1 MDKNYAIKLIQDV
14 FQNPFNRE
22 QFIAFTKN
30 LFNFLDTKKTPVY
43 RGNLIPDAYET
54 YIRSLE
60 RIGKYED
67 AEGNKIDVLIV
78 HLKKERSIEHARSMQ
93 RNFIAWYLSG
103 SRGGQLKD
111 AALVAFHT
119 DNPDDWR
126 FSLVKMDYQIVES
139 ETGKIKTK
147 TELTPARRFSFLV
160 GKNENS
166 HTAQRQLLPILQD
179 DKNNPLLSDLE
190 KAFNIEVV
198 THEFF
203 ERYCGLFLNVKEA
216 LEKIIVKNPA
226 ISQDFT
232 NKGVDPV
239 DFSKKL
245 LGQIVFLYFLQKKG
259 WFGVGRDDNW
269 GTGPKNF
276 LRLLFEKM
284 IADYKNFFN
293 DILEPLFYEALAKE
307 RDKDFYSRFNCKI
320 PFLNGGLFDPISDY
334 DWVHTDILLPDDL
347 FSNHLKTKEGD
358 IGTGI
363 LDIFD
368 RYNFTVKEDEPLEKE
383 VAVDPEMLGKVFE
396 NLLEVKDRKSKG
408 TYYTPREIVHYM
420 CQESLINYLINEC
433 EDKVNRKDIEILI
446 QYGESAVEHDGRVE
460 QEGKE
465 TETYSYKLPES
476 IRKNAQLIDDKLKN
490 IRVCDP
496 AIGSGAFPVGMMNEI
511 IRTRNT
517 LTNYLEDKGDR
528 SIYSFK
534 RNAIQN
540 SLYGVDIDPGA
551 VEIAKLRLWLS
562 LVVDEEDIKQIKP
575 LPNLDYKIMQG
586 NSLLEEFEG
595 VQLFDEELISKPA
608 LDDDKYKDEIKEQI
622 AKLQREYIQ
631 LHSTNK
637 LTAVKKGE
645 LEFELKKQNDLLK
658 RLSKPE
664 KFRSENTGQ
673 FDMFSEVNKKAQ
685 KLKQLHKEF
694 FEVSQKT
701 KKDELKKRIEDLE
714 WELIE
719 TTLKEQN
726 KVSALKQLEQ
736 YKKSNIKPFF
746 LWKLH
751 FSEVFQEKGGFDV
764 VIANPPYI
772 GDKNHKSIFRPIINT
787 EFGKRYYKGQMDL
800 FYFFF
805 HLALNLGNKNS
816 QIAFITTNYYL
827 TASGARKL
835 REDFKKRAIVK
846 KLTNFNELKIFK
858 SATGQHNMVSILVK
872 GQDAMSKTNNSITNQ
887 IGDATSAILESI
899 VGGRNKDT
907 NYFEVSQKDLYDGDE
922 SYIRLVGTSELNPIN
937 RILNK
942 IKENNPRLG
951 EDNLCKINAGIGV
964 TIGTIDNKYIKKYP
978 MLNLTP
984 HQGVF
989 VVGNDIS
996 KYLENTKIKD
1006 FIKNSDISHYR
1017 YKKNPSKLIYI
1028 TRYDDIDNYP
1038 KIKAHLKQFKN
1049 ILDDQIVGYEEKF
1062 PWYALNRPRTANIFE
1077 DKNKIVCPYRARK
1090 NYFAYS
1096 DESIYGSRDVLF
1108 IRENDSTI
1116 KIKYVLS
1123 LLNSKLYYYWLYYR
1137 GKKKGEILELVEK
1150 PLSEIPIKKISENEQ
1165 KPFIELADM
1174 ILTITNLSDYLANSE
1189 KQMKVKDYENQID
1202 ELVYKLYGLTP
1213 EEISLIE
1220 GRSENN

>member
-1 MDKNYAIKLIQDV
+1 MDKATATGLIEDIFQD
-14 FQNPFNRE
+14 PFNRE
-22 QFIAFTKN
+22 HFIAFTKN
-30 LFNFLDTKKTPVY
+30 LFNFLDTEKNFVY
-43 RGNLIPDAYET
+43 RGNLIPDAYQP
-54 YIRSLE
+54 YIHTLE
-60 RIGKYED
+60 RIGKYKDVE
-67 AEGNKIDVLIV
+67 ENKIDVLIV
-78 HLKKERSIEHARSMQ
+78 HLKKERSIEHARAMQ
-93 RNFIAWYLSG
+93 RNFVAWYLGG
-103 SRGGQLKD
+103 SRGGELKD

-126 FSLVKMDYQIVES
+126 FSLVKMDYQIAES

-166 HTAQRQLLPILQD
+166 HTAQKQLLPILQD

-198 THEFF
+198 TQEFF
-203 ERYCGLFLNVKEA
+203 EKYCGLFLDVKES
-216 LEKIIVKNPA
+216 LEQIIKKDRA
-226 ISQDFT
+226 ISQNFID
-232 NKGVDPV
+232 KGVDPV
-239 DFSKKL
+239 DFAKKL

-276 LRLLFEKM
+276 LRLLFEKI

-347 FSNHLKTKEGD
+347 FSNHVKTKEGD

-420 CQESLINYLINEC
+420 CQESLINYLVNEC
-433 EDKVNRKDIEILI
+433 EGKVGRKDIKTLI
-446 QYGESAVEHDGRVE
+446 QYGEIAVEHDSRVE
-460 QEGKE
+460 REGKE

-476 IRKNAQLIDDKLKN
+476 VRKNAQLIDDKLKN

-517 LTNYLEDKGDR
+517 LTNYLEAKKDR
-528 SIYSFK
+528 SIYNFK
-534 RNAIQN
+534 RDAIQN

-595 VQLFDEELISKPA
+595 VKLFDEELISKPA
-608 LDDDKYKDEIKEQI
+608 IDDDKYKDEINQRI

-631 LHSTNK
+631 LHSINK
-637 LTAVKKGE
+637 LTDAKKSE
-645 LEFELKKQNDLLK
+645 LDFELKKQNDLLK

-664 KFRSENTGQ
+664 KLRSENTGQ

-685 KLKQLHKEF
+685 ELKQLHKEF
-694 FEVSQKT
+694 FEASQKT
-701 KKDELKKRIEDLE
+701 KKDELKRRIENLE

-726 KVSALKQLEQ
+726 KVSALKQLDQ
-736 YKKSNIKPFF
+736 YKKTNIKPFF

-764 VIANPPYI
+764 IITNPPYFVET
-772 GDKNHKSIFRPIINT
+772 DNKEAFRMLRDSD
-787 EFGKRYYKGQMDL
+787 FGKKFYEGRMD
-800 FYFFF
+800 FF
-805 HLALNLGNKNS
+805 HFFIEKAGSDLS
-816 QIAFITTNYYL
+816 HPESIITFITTNYWL
-827 TASGARKL
+827 TSNGAKKL
-835 REDFKKRAIVK
+835 REFAQENIKFIQM
-846 KLTNFNELKIFK
+846 LNFNEIKIFET
-858 SATGQHNMVSILVK
+858 AQGQHNLIFIGKRSAVDGNENQETEIILIDKLDSGFGDSLRTLNESYKPLSDGITKYKSLELFDKK
-872 GQDAMSKTNNSITNQ
+872 GHLIALQTNPLALKIKKKLQDNSIYLNEDD
-887 IGDATSAILESI
+887 IGNGIDILQESVTKNHLENYPDFNLGEGIFVLSSQEVLALNLSEQELKIIKPFISTENLNRYLSLENIDHYLIYADRDFVKNISDYPNLRDHLLRFKSIMTSA
-899 VGGRNKDT
+899 NKP
-907 NYFEVSQKDLYDGDE
+907 YG
-922 SYIRLVGTSELNPIN
+922 
-937 RILNK
+937 
-942 IKENNPRLG
+942 
-951 EDNLCKINAGIGV
+951 
-964 TIGTIDNKYIKKYP
+964 
-978 MLNLTP
+978 
-984 HQGVF
+984 
-989 VVGNDIS
+989 
-996 KYLENTKIKD
+996 
-1006 FIKNSDISHYR
+1006 
-1017 YKKNPSKLIYI
+1017 
-1028 TRYDDIDNYP
+1028 
-1038 KIKAHLKQFKN
+1038 
-1049 ILDDQIVGYEEKF
+1049 
-1062 PWYALNRPRTANIFE
+1062 LNRPREEHYFKG
-1077 DKNKIVCPYRARK
+1077 DKILVLRMTHEPKFPYVSGDS
-1090 NYFAYS
+1090 YV
-1096 DESIYGSRDVLF
+1096 SRTFLVIKPRNNGINLKYLSCLF
-1108 IRENDSTI
+1108 
-1116 KIKYVLS
+1116 
-1123 LLNSKLYYYWLYYR
+1123 NSKLARFWFYNFGKRKGNLLQIDKEPLLDFPIR
-1137 GKKKGEILELVEK
+1137 GINQEEEEK
-1150 PLSEIPIKKISENEQ
+1150 LIKFVDKIAQIMKLSNQENIV
-1165 KPFIELADM
+1165 KYAKVR
-1174 ILTITNLSDYLANSE
+1174 DYE
-1189 KQMKVKDYENQID
+1189 KQID
-1202 ELVYKLYGLTP
+1202 QLVYKLYGLTP
-1213 EEISLIE
+1213 EEIKIVE
-1220 GRSENN
+1220 GQNENN

>member
-14 FQNPFNRE
+14 FQSPFDRE
-22 QFIAFTKN
+22 QFVAFTKN
-30 LFNFLDTKKTPVY
+30 LFNFLDTERNFIY
-43 RGNLIPDAYET
+43 RGNFIPDAYKP
-54 YIRSLE
+54 YIHTLE

-67 AEGNKIDVLIV
+67 AEDNKIDVLIV
-78 HLKKERSIEHARSMQ
+78 HLKKEHSIEHARTMQ

-103 SRGGQLKD
+103 SRGGELKD

-166 HTAQRQLLPILQD
+166 HTAQRQLLPTLQD
-179 DKNNPLLSDLE
+179 DKNNPLLSDFE

-198 THEFF
+198 TQEFF
-203 ERYCGLFLNVKEA
+203 ERYCGLFLDVKEA

-232 NKGVDPV
+232 DKGVDPV

-259 WFGVGRDDNW
+259 WFGVERDSNW

-284 IADYKNFFN
+284 IANYKNFFN

-307 RDKDFYSRFNCKI
+307 RDDDFYSRFNCKI

-347 FSNHLKTKEGD
+347 FSNHIRTKEGD

-420 CQESLINYLINEC
+420 CQESLINYLVNEC
-433 EDKVNRKDIEILI
+433 ENKVGRQDIETLI

-476 IRKNAQLIDDKLKN
+476 VRKNAQLLDDKLKN

-517 LTNYLEDKGDR
+517 LTNYLEDKKDR
-528 SIYSFK
+528 SIYNFK
-534 RNAIQN
+534 RDAIQN

-562 LVVDEEDIKQIKP
+562 LVVDEQDIKQIKP

-595 VQLFDEELISKPA
+595 VRLFDEELISKTSF
-608 LDDDKYKDEIKEQI
+608 DNDEQI
-622 AKLQREYIQ
+622 ALLKQKQSDLQREFI
-631 LHSTNK
+631 K
-637 LTAVKKGE
+637 LYSSGGLNGSKKQE
-645 LEFELKKQNDLLK
+645 LELELKKVSDSLK
-658 RLSKPE
+658 RLTRPE
-664 KFRSENTGQ
+664 KPKSESGNL
-673 FDMFSEVNKKAQ
+673 FDIFSEAKKKAQ
-685 KLKQLHKEF
+685 ELKQLHKEF
-694 FEVSQKT
+694 FEASQKT
-701 KKDELKKRIEDLE
+701 KKDELKRCIEKLE

-719 TTLKEQN
+719 TSLSEQN
-726 KVSALKQLEQ
+726 KISSLKKLEQ
-736 YKKSNIKPFF
+736 YKKTNIKPFF
-746 LWKLH
+746 LWRLN
-751 FSEVFQEKGGFDV
+751 FAEVFQEKGGFDV
-764 VIANPPYI
+764 VIANPPYVSAWSMEKEDPEIRKIIKNALRDYHFLSGHWDLYIAFVAKGHQLLKEHGSLAYIVPNPILREKYATDTRKFLLQNMTMQGILEFNDVNVFENVSRRTTVIVALKKQTIEDYPIHIFSNQNGQHIVTLLNKFDKSYWFNQPKSTFLIKGDNKNEAVITKLESQSDKI
-772 GDKNHKSIFRPIINT
+772 GNFFYVNYGVQVSSKEKGK
-787 EFGKRYYKGQMDL
+787 FGKSEVVGDQPKGNAKE
-800 FYFFF
+800 FYEGKDVQRWC
-805 HLALNLGNKNS
+805 LEYRNLWLD
-816 QIAFITTNYYL
+816 Y
-827 TASGARKL
+827 
-835 REDFKKRAIVK
+835 RE
-846 KLTNFNELKIFK
+846 
-858 SATGQHNMVSILVK
+858 
-872 GQDAMSKTNNSITNQ
+872 
-887 IGDATSAILESI
+887 
-899 VGGRNKDT
+899 
-907 NYFEVSQKDLYDGDE
+907 KDLYGPRAKELFEGDKLVLRKVSDKGHKLAATLDTTGRFTDDGNVIIVP
-922 SYIRLVGTSELNPIN
+922 YKNLVGTDL
-937 RILNK
+937 RLDFKDYK
-942 IKENNPRLG
+942 IKEDQLDLRYILAMILSNIESFYFSNRFATESLQGSTSHTYPASVRALII
-951 EDNLCKINAGIGV
+951 KPIN
-964 TIGTIDNKYIKKYP
+964 
-978 MLNLTP
+978 
-984 HQGVF
+984 QG
-989 VVGNDIS
+989 
-996 KYLENTKIKD
+996 
-1006 FIKNSDISHYR
+1006 
-1017 YKKNPSKLIYI
+1017 
-1028 TRYDDIDNYP
+1028 
-1038 KIKAHLKQFKN
+1038 
-1049 ILDDQIVGYEEKF
+1049 
-1062 PWYALNRPRTANIFE
+1062 
-1077 DKNKIVCPYRARK
+1077 
-1090 NYFAYS
+1090 
-1096 DESIYGSRDVLF
+1096 
-1108 IRENDSTI
+1108 
-1116 KIKYVLS
+1116 
-1123 LLNSKLYYYWLYYR
+1123 
-1137 GKKKGEILELVEK
+1137 
-1150 PLSEIPIKKISENEQ
+1150 EQ
-1165 KPFIELADM
+1165 KPFIDLVDK
-1174 ILTITNLSDYLANSE
+1174 IINL
-1189 KQMKVKDYENQID
+1189 KQSSLEVDKHRVVDYERQLD
-1202 ELVYKLYGLTP
+1202 QLFYKLYGLTP
-1213 EEISLIE
+1213 EEIAIIE
-1220 GRSENN
+1220 NS

>member
-1 MDKNYAIKLIQDV
+1 
-14 FQNPFNRE
+14 
-22 QFIAFTKN
+22 
-30 LFNFLDTKKTPVY
+30 
-43 RGNLIPDAYET
+43 
-54 YIRSLE
+54 
-60 RIGKYED
+60 
-67 AEGNKIDVLIV
+67 
-78 HLKKERSIEHARSMQ
+78 
-93 RNFIAWYLSG
+93 
-103 SRGGQLKD
+103 
-111 AALVAFHT
+111 
-119 DNPDDWR
+119 
-126 FSLVKMDYQIVES
+126 
-139 ETGKIKTK
+139 
-147 TELTPARRFSFLV
+147 
-160 GKNENS
+160 
-166 HTAQRQLLPILQD
+166 
-179 DKNNPLLSDLE
+179 
-190 KAFNIEVV
+190 IEVV
-198 THEFF
+198 TQEFF
-203 ERYCGLFLNVKEA
+203 ERYCGLFLDVKEA
-216 LEKIIVKNPA
+216 LEKIITKNPA

-347 FSNHLKTKEGD
+347 FSNHVRTKEGD

-420 CQESLINYLINEC
+420 CQESLINYLVNEC
-433 EDKVNRKDIEILI
+433 EDKVNRIDIETLI

-517 LTNYLEDKGDR
+517 LTNYLEDKEDR
-528 SIYSFK
+528 SMYSFK

-595 VQLFDEELISKPA
+595 VKLFDEELISKPA
-608 LDDDKYKDEIKEQI
+608 INDDKYKDEIKEQMG
-622 AKLQREYIQ
+622 KLQREYIQ
-631 LHSTNK
+631 LHSAGK
-637 LTAVKKGE
+637 LTNARKSE
-645 LEFELKKQNDLLK
+645 LELELKKLADSLK
-658 RLSKPE
+658 RLSKQE
-664 KFRSENTGQ
+664 KVRSESTSL
-673 FDMFSEVNKKAQ
+673 FDMFSEAKKKAQ
-685 KLKQLHKEF
+685 ELKQLHKEF
-694 FEVSQKT
+694 FETSQKT
-701 KKDELKKRIEDLE
+701 KKDELKKRIENLE

-764 VIANPPYI
+764 VIGNPPYSRI
-772 GDKNHKSIFRPIINT
+772 QGIDKNFVNI
-787 EFGKRYYKGQMDL
+787 YK
-800 FYFFF
+800 
-805 HLALNLGNKNS
+805 K
-816 QIAFITTNYYL
+816 
-827 TASGARKL
+827 
-835 REDFKKRAIVK
+835 V
-846 KLTNFNELKIFK
+846 FK
-858 SATGQHNMVSILVK
+858 SATNKFDLYVLFVEKGVLLLKIKGILNYIMPHKWINAAYGEGLRQLTSSKLYKFISFRDHQVFNAATYTSLVWLTTESDFTYYIGLDRDLMNNDDLESFLGSIKKDDYSIIPNSILSKENWTFADKKIQQVLEKLSKQKLTVADIFNNVFMGIITGYDKAFYVEGDLKSDYLHLDNGDKIEKEILRPVIKSKGFKRYEPISKQMYIIYPHYLAANSKTKTYSENELKEKYPLAYSHLYKYKEILVK
-872 GQDAMSKTNNSITNQ
+872 K
-887 IGDATSAILESI
+887 
-899 VGGRNKDT
+899 
-907 NYFEVSQKDLYDGDE
+907 
-922 SYIRLVGTSELNPIN
+922 
-937 RILNK
+937 
-942 IKENNPRLG
+942 
-951 EDNLCKINAGIGV
+951 
-964 TIGTIDNKYIKKYP
+964 
-978 MLNLTP
+978 
-984 HQGVF
+984 
-989 VVGNDIS
+989 
-996 KYLENTKIKD
+996 
-1006 FIKNSDISHYR
+1006 
-1017 YKKNPSKLIYI
+1017 
-1028 TRYDDIDNYP
+1028 
-1038 KIKAHLKQFKN
+1038 
-1049 ILDDQIVGYEEKF
+1049 
-1062 PWYALNRPRTANIFE
+1062 
-1077 DKNKIVCPYRARK
+1077 
-1090 NYFAYS
+1090 
-1096 DESIYGSRDVLF
+1096 
-1108 IRENDSTI
+1108 
-1116 KIKYVLS
+1116 KIKYGTNENNWFAIHNPREIAYFESTKIITPYLS
-1123 LLNSKLYYYWLYYR
+1123 KESNMSLDENGIYFSDANYGLIKNPNNKIDYKYYLAILNSKLFWFFIQNTGAIFGGGYYYFKSSYL
-1137 GKKKGEILELVEK
+1137 
-1150 PLSEIPIKKISENEQ
+1150 
-1165 KPFIELADM
+1165 KPFPIPLGENQVLIHRLIKMVND
-1174 ILTITNLSDYLANSE
+1174 IINKKSNVLNEGTLTLE
-1189 KQMKVKDYENQID
+1189 KQVDQ
-1202 ELVYKLYGLTP
+1202 LVYKLYGLTL
-1213 EEISLIE
+1213 EEIAVVE
-1220 GRSENN
+1220 GKND